1 MDGSSLVFEQ
11 CARVLPQTQ
20 PQALGG
26 HGHGFALKHPVL
38 HLGPGSH
45 QEWVP
50 SLGQCLTLILK
61 ESWDIPQRKQH
72 RVSLFAGC
80 FPAGGI
86 SPVGATKQILIQLY
100 FSCHALLLSLRLQS
114 CLQALQVAV
123 KMDLL
128 VLRLSV
134 RSQLRAT
141 LKARARSAR
150 WFFKR

>member
-1 MDGSSLVFEQ
+1 MFEQ

-45 QEWVP
+45 QERVP
-50 SLGQCLTLILK
+50 SLGQCLALIFK
-61 ESWDIPQRKQH
+61 ESWDILQQKQCQQH

-86 SPVGATKQILIQLY
+86 SPVGAIEQILIQFY
-100 FSCHALLLSLRLQS
+100 FSCRALLLSLGLQ
-114 CLQALQVAV
+114 
-123 KMDLL
+123 
-128 VLRLSV
+128 
-134 RSQLRAT
+134 
-141 LKARARSAR
+141 
-150 WFFKR
+150 